1 VLVVVLLVLIALAAV
16 LVAPRF
22 RGGSAPDEVA
32 RQYLSAVRRG
42 DTVALLWLMR
52 PGREQADAIDERI
65 SRYRGLSNGL
75 IESKLVAH
83 SEASYIKLV
92 CVTVGGAPF
101 DEVVLDQTANR
112 WYLANVPPAGSDFCR
127 QVGKSGGP

>member
-1 VLVVVLLVLIALAAV
+1 MRSRVSICPPSDGAIRWRFCGSCGKVVSR
-16 LVAPRF
+16 PTRSTSGS
-22 RGGSAPDEVA
+22 RGIGA
-32 RQYLSAVRRG
+32 
-42 DTVALLWLMR
+42 
-52 PGREQADAIDERI
+52 
-65 SRYRGLSNGL
+65 LSNGL